1 MFSQKRCNRYN
12 RDMDENRHTGG
23 LSYTNSVLITPI
35 PDPTVPQAGSHFPVE
50 PYTPRPL
57 LRYEKKLPLY
67 IATALVSYVLVVM
80 GMSGAWRFGIQG
92 VVIAFER
99 TSQSVLHSAFIA
111 GERIQETAF
120 RASTGATLQS
130 VSIIDVLASALKAL
144 LEMITDFFS
153 AHVGLIAHNWKIF
166 FAGNAEKSIELSL
179 FDREAVK
186 AELKE
191 ELLREFLGSATSVSG
206 AVPRVGV
213 VVIKST
219 GDQISDAALEL
230 KVKEAFSDEIKIR
243 ADESRRS
250 GIISPVFLNGKKQE
264 YLYVLVPLTE

>member
-1 MFSQKRCNRYN
+1 
-12 RDMDENRHTGG
+12 MDENRHTGS
-23 LSYTNSVLITPI
+23 LSYANSVPITPI
-35 PDPTVPQAGSHFPVE
+35 PDSTVLQAGSHFPVE

-80 GMSGAWRFGIQG
+80 GMSGAWRFGVQG
-92 VVIAFER
+92 IRVALEH

-120 RASTGATLQS
+120 RASIGATLQS
-130 VSIIDVLASALKAL
+130 ASIIDVLASALQSL

-153 AHVGLIAHNWKIF
+153 ANVGLIAHNWKIF
-166 FAGNAEKSIELSL
+166 FAGNTEKSIELSPL
-179 FDREAVK
+179 DREAVK

-191 ELLREFLGSATSVSG
+191 ELLREFLGSATSMSG

-250 GIISPVFLNGKKQE
+250 GVISPVFLSGKKQD
-264 YLYVLVPLTE
+264 YLYVLVPLKE

>member
-1 MFSQKRCNRYN
+1 
-12 RDMDENRHTGG
+12 MDENRHTGG

-130 VSIIDVLASALKAL
+130 VSLIDVLAS
-144 LEMITDFFS
+144 
-153 AHVGLIAHNWKIF
+153 
-166 FAGNAEKSIELSL
+166 
-179 FDREAVK
+179 AVK

-191 ELLREFLGSATSVSG
+191 ELLREFLGYATSVSG